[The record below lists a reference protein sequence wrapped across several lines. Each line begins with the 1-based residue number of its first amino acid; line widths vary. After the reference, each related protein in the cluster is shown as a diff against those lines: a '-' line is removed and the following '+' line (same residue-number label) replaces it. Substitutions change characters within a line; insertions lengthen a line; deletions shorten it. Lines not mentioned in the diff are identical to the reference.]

1 MIKRYLQ
8 LITVRECS
16 FIENRDFLLVV
27 QRKKVVKLTNS
38 YKLVSFNL
46 VLVTTYKRC
55 HTVTTKL
62 TNLCYLKTYE
72 LKALDCRLKA
82 TSAF

>member
-1 MIKRYLQ
+1 M
-8 LITVRECS
+8 
-16 FIENRDFLLVV
+16 
-27 QRKKVVKLTNS
+27 KLTDS

-46 VLVTTYKRC
+46 VVVTTYKRC

-72 LKALDCRLKA
+72 LKALDCQLKA
-82 TSAF
+82 TSAFWRFRIEMIRHIIIL